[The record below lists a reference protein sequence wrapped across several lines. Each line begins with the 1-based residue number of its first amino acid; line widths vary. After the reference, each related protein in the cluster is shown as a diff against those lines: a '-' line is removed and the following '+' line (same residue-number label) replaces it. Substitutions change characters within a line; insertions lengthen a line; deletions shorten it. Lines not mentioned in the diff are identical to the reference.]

1 MVRGVRNRG
10 SQNPTFDTP
19 VVGAFGRKYLA
30 FPLGYLTKS
39 LGLDSHLSSV
49 VLVPRITD
57 SKIPWTFGKNK
68 APRAVSGGFVLLK
81 NWSRL
86 SLDGIIAGG

>member
-19 VVGAFGRKYLA
+19 VVGAFGRKYPA

-57 SKIPWTFGKNK
+57 FKIPWTIRGHSAK
-68 APRAVSGGFVLLK
+68 AKPPDLCLGAILCLK
-81 NWSRL
+81 T
-86 SLDGIIAGG
+86 GAGEGS